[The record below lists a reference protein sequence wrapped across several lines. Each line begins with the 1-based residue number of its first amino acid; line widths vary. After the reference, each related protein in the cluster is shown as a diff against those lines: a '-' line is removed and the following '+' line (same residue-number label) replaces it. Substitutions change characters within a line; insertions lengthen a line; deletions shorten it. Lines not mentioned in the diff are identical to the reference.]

1 MNTLQVVTN
10 FEIGRRIVE
19 HEQRGE
25 KRASYG
31 QELLKLLSTRLSD
44 EFGKGFSK
52 SNLEYMR
59 RFYLEWRHHDSL
71 IAQKASGQSP
81 MRQTRKKA
89 TGELAPFRKVQSS
102 FTTPPFVLSWSH
114 YVLLLTIKNPGERSF
129 YEIEAAREGWSV
141 P

>member
-1 MNTLQVVTN
+1 MKKKFVNARRTSSAKLSQTGLTPLITELRGPIHSARQTVATTVNTLQVVTN
-10 FEIGRRIVE
+10 FEIGRLIVE

-59 RFYLEWRHHDSL
+59 RFYLEWRHHDSR
-71 IAQKASGQSP
+71 IA
-81 MRQTRKKA
+81 
-89 TGELAPFRKVQSS
+89 
-102 FTTPPFVLSWSH
+102 
-114 YVLLLTIKNPGERSF
+114 
-129 YEIEAAREGWSV
+129 
-141 P
+141 